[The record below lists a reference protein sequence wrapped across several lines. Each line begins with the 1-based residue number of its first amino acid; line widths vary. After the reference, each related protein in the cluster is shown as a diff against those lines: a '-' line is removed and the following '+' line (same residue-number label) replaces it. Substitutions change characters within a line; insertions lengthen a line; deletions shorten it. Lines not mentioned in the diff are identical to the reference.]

1 MDKLEGMILILVMIT
16 VYFQQLLVPLLRG
29 ALLGKIL
36 AKERHLSFRSER
48 QTVGFLALTPMT
60 KAWRVGLG
68 SQPSKKME
76 RAHLLGDLTYF
87 KAPDFYFKC
96 QISSKHKSPSFSL
109 SSFPNQQLFVLSLPY
124 GHCRLMFRAVLRKGS
139 PFFLTHTFWVA

>member
-1 MDKLEGMILILVMIT
+1 MDKLEGKILILVMTT
-16 VYFQQLLVPLLRG
+16 VYFQQFLVPLLRG
-29 ALLGKIL
+29 TLLGKIL

-48 QTVGFLALTPMT
+48 QTVGFLALTP
-60 KAWRVGLG
+60 WRVGLG

-87 KAPDFYFKC
+87 KAPDFYFRC

-109 SSFPNQQLFVLSLPY
+109 SSFPSQQLCVLSLPY

-139 PFFLTHTFWVA
+139 PFFLTHTFCVA